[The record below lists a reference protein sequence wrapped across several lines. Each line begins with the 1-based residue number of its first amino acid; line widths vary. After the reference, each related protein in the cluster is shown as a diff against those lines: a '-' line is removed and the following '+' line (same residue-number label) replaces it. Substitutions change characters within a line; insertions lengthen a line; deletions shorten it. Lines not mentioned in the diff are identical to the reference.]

1 MRTLLFTIAFTLLG
15 GCASTVTIEG
25 HTIRSIKNEELSKY
39 IGTLRARQ
47 ESAVSP
53 DGFLLV
59 RITTAEDLVR
69 MSQTKS
75 LIVDPKVRFCEPS
88 KKRYRLN
95 VSGMSLNGRSLF
107 ERMLDEPDRR
117 YDHERTYDVLLY
129 VSLKENTFAK
139 EYNPDLSHAG
149 HDLRHNPEDLCISIG
164 GGNLGT
170 RIYSNTIRVGEDQI
184 RQALKY

>member
-1 MRTLLFTIAFTLLG
+1 MRTLLFILAFTLLG
-15 GCASTVTIEG
+15 GCASTVTIED
-25 HTIRSIKNEELSKY
+25 HTVKSIKNEELSKY

-47 ESAVSP
+47 ETAVSP

-59 RITTAEDLVR
+59 RITTAENLIR
-69 MSQTKS
+69 ISQTKS
-75 LIVDPKVRFCEPS
+75 LIVDPQVRFCERS
-88 KKRYRLN
+88 RKRYRLN

-107 ERMLDEPDRR
+107 ERMLDGPDQR

-129 VSLKENTFAK
+129 VTLKENTFAK
-139 EYNPDLSHAG
+139 EYNPNLSHAG
-149 HDLRHNPEDLCISIG
+149 HDLRRNPDDLCISVG

-170 RIYSNTIRVGEDQI
+170 RIYSNTIRVGEDEI

>member
-1 MRTLLFTIAFTLLG
+1 MRTLLFTLAFTLLG
-15 GCASTVTIEG
+15 GCASTVTIEDY
-25 HTIRSIKNEELSKY
+25 TVRSIKNEELSKY

-47 ESAVSP
+47 ESAVSR

-59 RITTAEDLVR
+59 RITTAEDLIR

-75 LIVDPKVRFCEPS
+75 LIVDPKVRFCDRS
-88 KKRYRLN
+88 GKRYRLN
-95 VSGMSLNGRSLF
+95 VSGMSLNGRNLF
-107 ERMLDEPDRR
+107 ERMLDEPDQR

-129 VSLKENTFAK
+129 VTLKENTFAD
-139 EYNPDLSHAG
+139 EYNPTLSHAG
-149 HDLRHNPEDLCISIG
+149 HDLRHNPDDLCISVG

-170 RIYSNTIRVGEDQI
+170 RIYSNTIRVGEDAI